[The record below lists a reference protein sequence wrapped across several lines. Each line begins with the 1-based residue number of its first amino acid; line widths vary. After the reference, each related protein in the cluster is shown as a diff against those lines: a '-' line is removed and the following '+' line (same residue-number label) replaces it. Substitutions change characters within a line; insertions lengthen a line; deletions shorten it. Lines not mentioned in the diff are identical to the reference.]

1 MMKEVIKRK
10 IDGIADLYVSYIDF
24 TKSCYGLLS
33 GASGISLFLNE
44 YSKVCGK
51 GKYLLLA
58 ESYVESALD
67 DIFNDPMPQGSFC
80 NGISGVLYLLSYFEK
95 HGTFK
100 CDISCDVDDYLY
112 SYLKFEIDNNH
123 YDFLHGALGIAFCFL
138 TRFHH
143 NSLTNRVISE
153 TLLFL
158 QSSLVSDK
166 TKGTSK
172 WISKSIKNEDE
183 YNISLSHGM
192 SSIVVFLLK
201 MYQQTEY
208 YDKDDLKMMIES
220 AVGYILMQEIDHDKY
235 GSFFPYIA
243 IESSKSISK
252 SRLAW
257 CYGDLGIA
265 TTLYQAGTMLDR
277 QDWIEKSLEILQFAA
292 SWRRDLKDNMVF
304 DACFCHGTSGIGH
317 IFYRMWYY
325 TRIPE
330 FKESADYWFE
340 KTIEMASFED
350 GLEGFKIWNT
360 LTHSYD
366 NSYGLLEGVAGIGL
380 ALISYAY
387 ETEPTWD
394 ECLLLS

>member
-1 MMKEVIKRK
+1 MKEVIKRK
-10 IDGIADLYVSYIDF
+10 IDSIADLYVSHIDF
-24 TKSCYGLLS
+24 TKGSYGLLS
-33 GASGISLFLNE
+33 GTSGISLFLNE
-44 YSKVCGK
+44 YLKVCGK
-51 GKYLLLA
+51 EKYLLLA
-58 ESYVESALD
+58 ESHVESALN
-67 DIFNDPMPQGSFC
+67 DIFNDPMPKGSFC
-80 NGISGVLYLLSYFEK
+80 DGISGVLYLLSYFER

-100 CDISCDVDDYLY
+100 CDISCDVNEYLY
-112 SYLKFEIDNNH
+112 SYLKFEIANNH

-138 TRFHH
+138 TRPHH
-143 NSLTNRVISE
+143 NSYTNKVISE
-153 TLLFL
+153 TLFFL
-158 QSSLVSDK
+158 QNNMILDK
-166 TKGTSK
+166 TKRTSK
-172 WISKSIKNEDE
+172 WISKNNKKEDE

-201 MYQQTEY
+201 MYQQTECY
-208 YDKDDLKMMIES
+208 VKDGLKLMIENTI
-220 AVGYILMQEIDHDKY
+220 GYILMQEIDHNKY
-235 GSFFPYIA
+235 GSFFPYVA

-265 TTLYQAGTMLDR
+265 TTLYQAGNILDR

-317 IFYRMWYY
+317 IFYRMWYN
-325 TRIPE
+325 TKILE
-330 FKESADYWFE
+330 FKEAADYWFG
-340 KTIEMASFED
+340 KTIEMASFKD

-387 ETEPTWD
+387 ETEPFWD

>member
-1 MMKEVIKRK
+1 MKEVIKRK
-10 IDGIADLYVSYIDF
+10 IDSIAELYASQIDF
-24 TKSCYGLLS
+24 PTGSYGLLS
-33 GASGISLFLNE
+33 GTCGISLFLNE

-51 GKYLLLA
+51 EKYLLLA
-58 ESYVESALD
+58 ESHVESALD
-67 DIFNDPMPQGSFC
+67 DVFNDPMPQGSFC
-80 NGISGVLYLLSYFEK
+80 NGISGALYLLSYFERQNV
-95 HGTFK
+95 FK
-100 CDISCDVDDYLY
+100 YNISCDVDEYLY

-123 YDFLHGALGIAFCFL
+123 YDFLHGALGIAYCFL
-138 TRFHH
+138 TRTHH
-143 NSLTNRVISE
+143 NSYTNKVISE

-158 QSSLVSDK
+158 QSNLILDE
-166 TKGTSK
+166 TKRTSK
-172 WISKSIKNEDE
+172 WISKNTKNEDE

-201 MYQQTEY
+201 MYQQAECY
-208 YDKDDLKMMIES
+208 VKDGLKLMIENT
-220 AVGYILMQEIDHDKY
+220 VGYILMQEIDHNKY
-235 GSFFPYIA
+235 GSFFPYVA

-265 TTLYQAGTMLDR
+265 TTLFQAGYILDR

-317 IFYRMWYY
+317 IFYRMWCN

-330 FKESADYWFE
+330 FKEAADYWFAE
-340 KTIEMASFED
+340 TLKMARFED

-380 ALISYAY
+380 ALISYAN

>member
-1 MMKEVIKRK
+1 MKEVIKRK
-10 IDGIADLYVSYIDF
+10 IDSIAELYASQIDF
-24 TKSCYGLLS
+24 PKGSYGLLS
-33 GASGISLFLNE
+33 GICGISLFLNE

-51 GKYLLLA
+51 EKYLFLA
-58 ESYVESALD
+58 ESHVESALN

-80 NGISGVLYLLSYFEK
+80 NGISGVLYLLSYFERQNIL
-95 HGTFK
+95 K

-112 SYLKFEIDNNH
+112 SYLKIEIDNNH

-138 TRFHH
+138 TRPHH
-143 NSLTNRVISE
+143 NSYTNKVISE

-158 QSSLVSDK
+158 QSNLILDE
-166 TKGTSK
+166 TKRTSK
-172 WISKSIKNEDE
+172 WISKNTKSEVE

-201 MYQQTEY
+201 MYQQAECY
-208 YDKDDLKMMIES
+208 VKDGLKLMIENT
-220 AVGYILMQEIDHDKY
+220 VGYILMQEIDHNKY
-235 GSFFPYIA
+235 GSFFPYVA

-265 TTLYQAGTMLDR
+265 TTLFQAGYILDR

-317 IFYRMWYY
+317 IFYRMWCN

-330 FKESADYWFE
+330 FKEAADYWFAE
-340 KTIEMASFED
+340 TLKMARFED

-380 ALISYAY
+380 ALISYAN